1 VWSDGCSEL
10 QLVAVLKD
18 SSAATCTAEAT
29 SGCVSA
35 LLQLR
40 LRLLLLQVVLWML
53 RRVGVYAGDGGV
65 WRDARIV
72 GVAGGVAGDVA
83 GSVALRSHDA
93 AAFAVAS
100 RWLLLL

>member
-10 QLVAVLKD
+10 HRVAVLKD
-18 SSAATCTAEAT
+18 SSTATCTAEAT

-40 LRLLLLQVVLWML
+40 LRLLLLQVVLRVLW
-53 RRVGVYAGDGGV
+53 RVGVYAGDEGV
-65 WRDARIV
+65 WRDARV
-72 GVAGGVAGDVA
+72 GGVAGGDTGGVAG
-83 GSVALRSHDA
+83 GVALRSHDA
-93 AAFAVAS
+93 AAVAVAS